1 MIICGKFFQLV
12 LSAHCVF
19 RLSLY
24 NGRKFLPDSLMTEFT
39 SPAPA
44 NVDQAEINKFNEL
57 ASRWWDPAGEFKPL
71 HQLNPTRLSYISDQ
85 VQGLFGK
92 QVIDVGCG
100 GGILAESMA
109 KAGATVTGIDMAP
122 ESLAVAQLH
131 ALEAGVSV
139 RYQQSTAEQFAQ
151 AHPAQFELVTCMEML
166 EHVPA
171 PASVVKACADLAA
184 PGATLVF
191 STLNKTAK
199 SYLFAILGAEHLLK
213 LVPKGTHDFQKFIR
227 PSELMRSIE
236 AAGLELVDCTGLH
249 YNPLNQSFRIGDGVD
264 VNYFV
269 VARKPC

>member
-1 MIICGKFFQLV
+1 
-12 LSAHCVF
+12 
-19 RLSLY
+19 
-24 NGRKFLPDSLMTEFT
+24 MTEFT

-92 QVIDVGCG
+92 KVIDVGCG

-109 KAGATVTGIDMAP
+109 KAGADVTGIDMAP

-131 ALEAGVSV
+131 ALEAGVSLS
-139 RYQQSTAEQFAQ
+139 YQQSTAEQFAA

-171 PASVVKACADLAA
+171 PASVVQACADLAA

-199 SYLFAILGAEHLLK
+199 SYLFAILGAEHVLK
-213 LVPKGTHDFQKFIR
+213 LVPKGTHDFNKFIR
-227 PSELMRSIE
+227 PSQLMRFIE
-236 AAGLELVDCTGLH
+236 DAGLTLVDCTGLH

>member
-1 MIICGKFFQLV
+1 MISCGNFYTQSQPLDCV
-12 LSAHCVF
+12 LE
-19 RLSLY
+19 LSLY
-24 NGRKFLPDSLMTEFT
+24 NGRKFIPDSLMTEYT
-39 SPAPA
+39 PTAPA

-92 QVIDVGCG
+92 KVIDVGCG

-109 KAGATVTGIDMAP
+109 KAGAAVTGIDMAP
-122 ESLAVAQLH
+122 ESLEVARLH
-131 ALEAGVSV
+131 ALESGIQAD
-139 RYQQSTAEQFAQ
+139 YQQSTAEQFA
-151 AHPAQFELVTCMEML
+151 ASHPAQFELVTCMEML

-171 PASVVKACADLAA
+171 PASVVQACADLAA
-184 PGATLVF
+184 PGAILVF

-199 SYLFAILGAEHLLK
+199 SYLFAILGAEHVLK

-227 PSELMRSIE
+227 PSALMRYIE

>member
-1 MIICGKFFQLV
+1 
-12 LSAHCVF
+12 
-19 RLSLY
+19 
-24 NGRKFLPDSLMTEFT
+24 MTEFT

-199 SYLFAILGAEHLLK
+199 SYLFAILGAEQLLK

-227 PSELMRSIE
+227 PSELMRFIE

>member
-1 MIICGKFFQLV
+1 
-12 LSAHCVF
+12 
-19 RLSLY
+19 
-24 NGRKFLPDSLMTEFT
+24 MTEFT

-85 VQGLFGK
+85 VQGLSGK

-227 PSELMRSIE
+227 PSELMRFIE
-236 AAGLELVDCTGLH
+236 AAGLELIDCTGLH